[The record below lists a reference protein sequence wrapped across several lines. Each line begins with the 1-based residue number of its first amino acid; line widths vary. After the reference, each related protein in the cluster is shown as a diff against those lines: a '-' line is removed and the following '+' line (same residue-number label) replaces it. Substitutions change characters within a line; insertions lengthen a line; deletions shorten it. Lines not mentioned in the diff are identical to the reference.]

1 MLGIDSLYRFV
12 PGYKRKEFFQQA
24 FDLSSMYA
32 DASHDYSQ
40 LSTVMQVALLLL
52 LQGSF

>member
-1 MLGIDSLYRFV
+1 MLGTDSSYRFV
-12 PGYKRKEFFQQA
+12 PGYNQKEFFQQA
-24 FDLSSMYA
+24 FDLFSIHT

-52 LQGSF
+52 RGSI